1 MEEIPLR
8 AGIAGTGFVGRI
20 HARAA
25 RNTGADLAGVAAST
39 PERAREAAAELGA
52 ERAYDT
58 ADELVAAPD
67 IDVVHICAPNH
78 LHVPLAEAAIAAGK
92 RVICEKPLALDADS
106 AARLAEAAGPSG
118 GGFVP
123 FVYRYYP
130 TVREARERVRGGALG
145 AIRLVHG
152 TYLQD
157 WLLGADDDNWRVDAG
172 LGGASRAF
180 ADIGSHWCDLAE
192 FVSGDRI
199 TRLNARTMV
208 AVPSRVRSEGRS
220 AFDRDGGESG
230 ELREVETEDAAILQF
245 ETACGAMGSVVVS
258 QVSPGRK
265 NRLWLEVDGS
275 EESVVFDQEQPET
288 LWCGRRE
295 AAMVISRDPT
305 TLSPGAARLAIL
317 PGGHPQGYA
326 DCFNG
331 FVADAYAAI
340 RGGDPAD
347 GLPTFADGVRAAR
360 ITEAVLESARE
371 QVWVEVPAADPAE
384 AMR

>member
-39 PERAREAAAELGA
+39 PERGREAAAELGA

-230 ELREVETEDAAILQF
+230 SSARSRPRMPRSSNSRPPAGRWAPSWSARSLPGARTVSGLRSTGPRKAWSS
-245 ETACGAMGSVVVS
+245 TRSSPKPSGA
-258 QVSPGRK
+258 
-265 NRLWLEVDGS
+265 
-275 EESVVFDQEQPET
+275 
-288 LWCGRRE
+288 
-295 AAMVISRDPT
+295 
-305 TLSPGAARLAIL
+305 GAAR
-317 PGGHPQGYA
+317 
-326 DCFNG
+326 
-331 FVADAYAAI
+331 
-340 RGGDPAD
+340 R
-347 GLPTFADGVRAAR
+347 R
-360 ITEAVLESARE
+360 
-371 QVWVEVPAADPAE
+371 W
-384 AMR
+384 